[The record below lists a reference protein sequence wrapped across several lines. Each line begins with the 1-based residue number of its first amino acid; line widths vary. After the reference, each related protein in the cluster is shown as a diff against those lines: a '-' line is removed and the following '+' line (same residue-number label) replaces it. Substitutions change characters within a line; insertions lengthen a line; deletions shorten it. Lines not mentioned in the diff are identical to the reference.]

1 MLEVNETYLDRL
13 SEAVYSLL
21 NGRPAAPVE
30 LPPDHPQDELRQ
42 LAGYVNSLIAEYGT
56 LSAGISSVARGNL
69 DFTIGKG
76 KLEALQQLKT
86 LQGNLRHLTWKT
98 QRIAGGDFE
107 QKVDF
112 MGDFSSA
119 FNSMTRQLKEAFE
132 KIEKQNEEL
141 SEAYRAYGCRNTEMA
156 QKVDEICTKYG
167 LNKVGDGISPDTTE
181 EMFTALDVRSMV
193 RDSGN
198 EDVTTSNP
206 SYSADGNFEF
216 WGATTVSGV
225 DYPIEYRVY
234 RAMKQTLSTAYWEI
248 ENTSDYQWSNYVT
261 TAGTDVL
268 IAVGQN
274 NSLVLTDT
282 GDSVVVIV
290 VMNATTGD
298 TQTGKATLE
307 AFANTFDLSLAPRT
321 RNAPVETTAP
331 TESGTAIPEA
341 YQPVIAKYA
350 TALTEHWGGE
360 ACSNADISI
369 LVSYATSPSELG
381 YALLD
386 LDNDGTDELVIA
398 NDAERQVIY
407 DLYSLVDGKLV
418 HVFTGWDRNSY
429 ELREGYRILNIGS
442 NGAASADYVYCH
454 LSNGQLVT
462 DSLIRFDAATD
473 PDHPWFRGTGENDLA
488 PITDENWSE
497 DEIYSAAASLPIAI
511 TSFADDSAG
520 SYDPSLADYEGYLS
534 TIDTS
539 SIKYYALRDLDG
551 DGQDELLLYNSGET
565 LMKVAAIQ
573 NGTAQEILSGNVL
586 DLCEGNVLEA
596 WEGGSGAEQR
606 TYYRVENHTAVPF
619 ECIIYNID
627 ENQCYRDSS
636 YDFYEENLTPIT
648 EEEYNR
654 VVNTYPGMSF
664 WDCNP
669 KPLEKMNSADSSAG
683 DDAQLLANYGG
694 YLSSIDT
701 YWIKYYALRDLDGD
715 GQDELLL
722 FNRDKTLSNVAGVL
736 NGTAREILSGSSL
749 YLCAGNV
756 LEYWGEGSGG
766 SGCTYYQV
774 ENKTAVPIESITYRG
789 NNDQWY
795 RDRDFDFMKEDLT
808 PITNEEYQRIV
819 DSYPRMTM
827 SDCNARALPEI

>member
-1 MLEVNETYLDRL
+1 MKSQVICGALNTVNPTPAQRARMRAALEAQLPAEKPHRRGAHQQKASSQRWWTII
-13 SEAVYSLL
+13 
-21 NGRPAAPVE
+21 PAAAALFAVV
-30 LPPDHPQDELRQ
+30 LLGIFVLGRTDKTPPSMSNVPTAPLTLE
-42 LAGYVNSLIAEYGT
+42 SL
-56 LSAGISSVARGNL
+56 
-69 DFTIGKG
+69 
-76 KLEALQQLKT
+76 Q
-86 LQGNLRHLTWKT
+86 
-98 QRIAGGDFE
+98 
-107 QKVDF
+107 
-112 MGDFSSA
+112 SSA
-119 FNSMTRQLKEAFE
+119 NYKASMEIKDYVQSYNATGDVDET
-132 KIEKQNEEL
+132 L

-198 EDVTTSNP
+198 GDVTTSNP

-341 YQPVIAKYA
+341 YQPVIAKYI

-360 ACSNADISI
+360 ACSNADISL

-386 LDNDGTDELVIA
+386 LDNDGTDELIIA

-497 DEIYSAAASLPIAI
+497 DEIYSASASLPIAI

-520 SYDPSLADYEGYLS
+520 SYDPALADYEGYLS

-565 LMKVAAIQ
+565 LTKVAAIQ

-619 ECIIYNID
+619 ECIIYNVD
-627 ENQCYRDSS
+627 ENQCYRDNN
-636 YDFYEENLTPIT
+636 YDFYEEDLTPIT

-669 KPLEKMNSADSSAG
+669 KPLEKMNSADSSAAE
-683 DDAQLLANYGG
+683 DAQLLANYGG

-795 RDRDFDFMKEDLT
+795 RDRDYDFMKEDLT

-819 DSYPRMTM
+819 DTYPRMTM

>member
-1 MLEVNETYLDRL
+1 MKSQVICDALNTVNPTPAQRARMRAALEAQLPAEKPHRRGAHQQKASSQRWWTII
-13 SEAVYSLL
+13 
-21 NGRPAAPVE
+21 PAAAALFAVV
-30 LPPDHPQDELRQ
+30 LLGIFVLGRTDKTPPSMSNVPTAPLTLE
-42 LAGYVNSLIAEYGT
+42 SL
-56 LSAGISSVARGNL
+56 
-69 DFTIGKG
+69 
-76 KLEALQQLKT
+76 Q
-86 LQGNLRHLTWKT
+86 
-98 QRIAGGDFE
+98 
-107 QKVDF
+107 
-112 MGDFSSA
+112 SSA
-119 FNSMTRQLKEAFE
+119 NYKASMEIKDYVQSYNATGDVDET
-132 KIEKQNEEL
+132 L

-198 EDVTTSNP
+198 GDVTTSNP

-341 YQPVIAKYA
+341 YQPVIAKYV

-360 ACSNADISI
+360 ACSNADISL

-386 LDNDGTDELVIA
+386 LDNDGTDELIIA

-497 DEIYSAAASLPIAI
+497 DEIYSASASLPIAI
-511 TSFADDSAG
+511 TPFADDSAG
-520 SYDPSLADYEGYLS
+520 SYDPALADYEGYLS

-627 ENQCYRDSS
+627 ENQCYRDSN

-654 VVNTYPGMSF
+654 VVNAYPGMSF

-669 KPLEKMNSADSSAG
+669 KPLEKINSADSSAAE
-683 DDAQLLANYGG
+683 DAQLLANYGG

-819 DSYPRMTM
+819 DTYPRMTM

>member
-1 MLEVNETYLDRL
+1 MKSQVICDALNTVNPTPAQRARMRAALEAQLPAEKPHRRGAHQQKASSQRWWTII
-13 SEAVYSLL
+13 
-21 NGRPAAPVE
+21 PAAAALFAVV
-30 LPPDHPQDELRQ
+30 LLGIFVLGRTDKTPPSMSNVPTEPLT
-42 LAGYVNSLIAEYGT
+42 LESL
-56 LSAGISSVARGNL
+56 
-69 DFTIGKG
+69 
-76 KLEALQQLKT
+76 Q
-86 LQGNLRHLTWKT
+86 
-98 QRIAGGDFE
+98 
-107 QKVDF
+107 
-112 MGDFSSA
+112 SSA
-119 FNSMTRQLKEAFE
+119 NYKASMEIKDYVQSYNATGDVDET
-132 KIEKQNEEL
+132 L

-181 EMFTALDVRSMV
+181 EMFTALNVRSMV
-193 RDSGN
+193 KVSGN
-198 EDVTTSNP
+198 GDVTTSNP

-298 TQTGKATLE
+298 TQTGKAALE

-341 YQPVIAKYA
+341 YQPVIAKYV

-360 ACSNADISI
+360 ACSNADISL

-386 LDNDGTDELVIA
+386 LDNDGTDELIIA

-497 DEIYSAAASLPIAI
+497 DEIYSTAASLPIAI
-511 TSFADDSAG
+511 TSFADDSVG
-520 SYDPSLADYEGYLS
+520 SYDPALADYEGYLS

-586 DLCEGNVLEA
+586 DICEGNVLEA

-627 ENQCYRDSS
+627 ENQCYRDSN

-669 KPLEKMNSADSSAG
+669 KPLEKMNSADSSAAE
-683 DDAQLLANYGG
+683 DAQLLANYGG

-795 RDRDFDFMKEDLT
+795 RDGDFDFMKEDLT

-819 DSYPRMTM
+819 DTYPRMTM

>member
-1 MLEVNETYLDRL
+1 MKSQVICDALNTVNPTSSQIARMRAALEAQLPAEKPTRRGAHQQKASSQRWWTIIPAAAALF
-13 SEAVYSLL
+13 AVVLL
-21 NGRPAAPVE
+21 GIFVLGRTDKASPSMSNVPAAPLTLE
-30 LPPDHPQDELRQ
+30 
-42 LAGYVNSLIAEYGT
+42 SL
-56 LSAGISSVARGNL
+56 L
-69 DFTIGKG
+69 
-76 KLEALQQLKT
+76 
-86 LQGNLRHLTWKT
+86 
-98 QRIAGGDFE
+98 
-107 QKVDF
+107 
-112 MGDFSSA
+112 SSA
-119 FNSMTRQLKEAFE
+119 NYKASMEIKDYVQSCNATGDVDET
-132 KIEKQNEEL
+132 L

-198 EDVTTSNP
+198 GDVTTSNP
-206 SYSADGNFEF
+206 SYSADGSFEF

-268 IAVGQN
+268 IAVGQS

-298 TQTGKATLE
+298 TQTGKAALE

-321 RNAPVETTAP
+321 QNAPVETTAP

-341 YQPVIAKYA
+341 YQPVIAKYV

-360 ACSNADISI
+360 ACSNADISL
-369 LVSYATSPSELG
+369 LVSYVTSPSELG

-386 LDNDGTDELVIA
+386 LDNDGTDELIIA

-407 DLYSLVDGKLV
+407 DLYSLVDGNVV

-429 ELREGYRILNIGS
+429 ELREGCRILNVGS
-442 NGAASADYVYCH
+442 SGAALTDYVYCH
-454 LSNGQLVT
+454 LSKGQLVT
-462 DSLIRFDAATD
+462 DSLIRFDAATA

-511 TSFADDSAG
+511 TPFADNSAG
-520 SYDPSLADYEGYLS
+520 SYDPALADYEGYLS

-627 ENQCYRDSS
+627 ENQCYRDSN

-774 ENKTAVPIESITYRG
+774 ENKTAVPIESITYHG

-819 DSYPRMTM
+819 DTYPRMTM
-827 SDCNARALPEI
+827 SDCNTRALPEI

>member
-1 MLEVNETYLDRL
+1 MKSQVICDALNAVNPTPAQRARMRAALEAQLPAEKPHRRGAHQQKASSQRWWTII
-13 SEAVYSLL
+13 
-21 NGRPAAPVE
+21 PAAAALFAVV
-30 LPPDHPQDELRQ
+30 LLGIFVLGRTDKTPPSMSNVPTEPLT
-42 LAGYVNSLIAEYGT
+42 LESL
-56 LSAGISSVARGNL
+56 
-69 DFTIGKG
+69 
-76 KLEALQQLKT
+76 Q
-86 LQGNLRHLTWKT
+86 
-98 QRIAGGDFE
+98 
-107 QKVDF
+107 
-112 MGDFSSA
+112 SSA
-119 FNSMTRQLKEAFE
+119 NYKASMEIKDYVQSYNATGDVDET
-132 KIEKQNEEL
+132 L

-181 EMFTALDVRSMV
+181 EMFTALNVRSMV
-193 RDSGN
+193 KVSGN
-198 EDVTTSNP
+198 GDVTTSNP

-234 RAMKQTLSTAYWEI
+234 RAMKQSLSTAYWEI

-298 TQTGKATLE
+298 TQTGKAALE

-341 YQPVIAKYA
+341 YQPVIAKYV

-360 ACSNADISI
+360 ACSNADISL

-386 LDNDGTDELVIA
+386 LDNDGTDELIIA

-497 DEIYSAAASLPIAI
+497 DEIYSTAASLPIAI
-511 TSFADDSAG
+511 TSFADDSVG
-520 SYDPSLADYEGYLS
+520 SYDPALADYEGYLS

-586 DLCEGNVLEA
+586 DICEGNVLEA

-627 ENQCYRDSS
+627 ENQCYRDSN

-669 KPLEKMNSADSSAG
+669 KPLEKMNSADSSAAE
-683 DDAQLLANYGG
+683 DAQLLANYGG

-819 DSYPRMTM
+819 DTYPRMTM

>member
-1 MLEVNETYLDRL
+1 MKSQVICDALNTVNPTPAQRARMRAALEAQLPAEKPHRRGAHQQKASSQRWWTII
-13 SEAVYSLL
+13 
-21 NGRPAAPVE
+21 PAAAALFAVV
-30 LPPDHPQDELRQ
+30 LLGIFVLGRTDKTPPSMSNVPTAPLTLE
-42 LAGYVNSLIAEYGT
+42 SL
-56 LSAGISSVARGNL
+56 
-69 DFTIGKG
+69 
-76 KLEALQQLKT
+76 Q
-86 LQGNLRHLTWKT
+86 
-98 QRIAGGDFE
+98 
-107 QKVDF
+107 
-112 MGDFSSA
+112 SSA
-119 FNSMTRQLKEAFE
+119 NYKASMEIKDYVQSYNATGDVDET
-132 KIEKQNEEL
+132 L

-181 EMFTALDVRSMV
+181 EMFTALNVRSMV
-193 RDSGN
+193 KVSGN
-198 EDVTTSNP
+198 GDVTTSNP

-234 RAMKQTLSTAYWEI
+234 RAMKQSLSTAYWEI

-298 TQTGKATLE
+298 TQTGKAALE

-341 YQPVIAKYA
+341 YQPVIAKYV

-386 LDNDGTDELVIA
+386 LDNDGTDELIIA

-407 DLYSLVDGKLV
+407 DLYSLVNGKLV

-429 ELREGYRILNIGS
+429 ELREGFRILNIGS

-497 DEIYSAAASLPIAI
+497 DEVYNSAASLPIAI
-511 TSFADDSAG
+511 TPFADNSAG
-520 SYDPSLADYEGYLS
+520 SYDPALADYEGYLS

-539 SIKYYALRDLDG
+539 SIKYYALCDLDG

-565 LMKVAAIQ
+565 LTKVAAIQ

-627 ENQCYRDSS
+627 ENQCYRDSN

-669 KPLEKMNSADSSAG
+669 KPLEKMNSADSSAAE
-683 DDAQLLANYGG
+683 DAQLLANYGG

-795 RDRDFDFMKEDLT
+795 RDGDFDFMKEDLT

-819 DSYPRMTM
+819 DTYPRMTM

>member
-1 MLEVNETYLDRL
+1 MKSQVICDALNTVNPTPAQRARMRAALEAQLPAEKPHRRGAHQQKASSQRWWTII
-13 SEAVYSLL
+13 
-21 NGRPAAPVE
+21 PAAAALFAVV
-30 LPPDHPQDELRQ
+30 LLGIFVLGRTDKTPPSMSNVPTAPLTLE
-42 LAGYVNSLIAEYGT
+42 SL
-56 LSAGISSVARGNL
+56 
-69 DFTIGKG
+69 
-76 KLEALQQLKT
+76 Q
-86 LQGNLRHLTWKT
+86 
-98 QRIAGGDFE
+98 
-107 QKVDF
+107 
-112 MGDFSSA
+112 SSA
-119 FNSMTRQLKEAFE
+119 NYKASMEIKDYVQSYNATGDVDET
-132 KIEKQNEEL
+132 L

-198 EDVTTSNP
+198 GDVTTSNP

-321 RNAPVETTAP
+321 QNAPVETTAP
-331 TESGTAIPEA
+331 TENGTAIPEA
-341 YQPVIAKYA
+341 YQPVIAKYV

-386 LDNDGTDELVIA
+386 LDNDGTDELIIA

-497 DEIYSAAASLPIAI
+497 DEIYNSAASLPIAI
-511 TSFADDSAG
+511 TPFADNSAG
-520 SYDPSLADYEGYLS
+520 SYDPALADYEGYLS

-565 LMKVAAIQ
+565 LTKVAAIQ

-627 ENQCYRDSS
+627 ENQCYRDNN
-636 YDFYEENLTPIT
+636 YDFYEEDLTPIT

-819 DSYPRMTM
+819 DTYPRMTM

>member
-1 MLEVNETYLDRL
+1 MKSQVICDALNTVNPTPAQRARMRAALEAQLPAEKPHRRGAHQQKASSQRWWTII
-13 SEAVYSLL
+13 
-21 NGRPAAPVE
+21 PAAAALFAVV
-30 LPPDHPQDELRQ
+30 LLGIFVLGRTDKTPPSMSNVPTEPLT
-42 LAGYVNSLIAEYGT
+42 LESL
-56 LSAGISSVARGNL
+56 
-69 DFTIGKG
+69 
-76 KLEALQQLKT
+76 Q
-86 LQGNLRHLTWKT
+86 
-98 QRIAGGDFE
+98 
-107 QKVDF
+107 
-112 MGDFSSA
+112 SSA
-119 FNSMTRQLKEAFE
+119 NYKASMEIKDYVQSYNATGDVDET
-132 KIEKQNEEL
+132 L

-193 RDSGN
+193 KASGN
-198 EDVTTSNP
+198 GDVTTSNP

-216 WGATTVSGV
+216 WGAITVSGV

-298 TQTGKATLE
+298 TQTGKAALE
-307 AFANTFDLSLAPRT
+307 ALANTFDLSLAPRT

-331 TESGTAIPEA
+331 TERGTAIPEA
-341 YQPVIAKYA
+341 YQPVIAKYV

-360 ACSNADISI
+360 ACSNADISL

-429 ELREGYRILNIGS
+429 ELREDFRILNIGS

-473 PDHPWFRGTGENDLA
+473 PDHPWFRGTSENDLA

-497 DEIYSAAASLPIAI
+497 DEVYNSAASLPIAI
-511 TSFADDSAG
+511 TPFADNSAG
-520 SYDPSLADYEGYLS
+520 SYDPALADYEGYLS

-565 LMKVAAIQ
+565 LTKVAAIQ

-627 ENQCYRDSS
+627 ENQCYRDSN

-669 KPLEKMNSADSSAG
+669 KPLEKMNSADSSAAE
-683 DDAQLLANYGG
+683 DAQLLANYGG

-774 ENKTAVPIESITYRG
+774 ENKAAVPIESITYRG

-808 PITNEEYQRIV
+808 PITNEEHQRIV
-819 DSYPRMTM
+819 DTYPRMTM

>member
-1 MLEVNETYLDRL
+1 MKSQVICDALNTVNLTPAQRARMRAALEAQLPAEKSHRRGAHQQKASSQRWWTIIPAAAALF
-13 SEAVYSLL
+13 AVVLL
-21 NGRPAAPVE
+21 GIFVLGRPDKT
-30 LPPDHPQDELRQ
+30 PPSMSNVPTEPLT
-42 LAGYVNSLIAEYGT
+42 LESL
-56 LSAGISSVARGNL
+56 
-69 DFTIGKG
+69 
-76 KLEALQQLKT
+76 Q
-86 LQGNLRHLTWKT
+86 
-98 QRIAGGDFE
+98 
-107 QKVDF
+107 
-112 MGDFSSA
+112 SSA
-119 FNSMTRQLKEAFE
+119 NYKASMEIKDYVQSCNATGDLDET
-132 KIEKQNEEL
+132 L

-181 EMFTALDVRSMV
+181 EMFTALNVRSMV

-198 EDVTTSNP
+198 GDVTTSNP

-268 IAVGQN
+268 IAAGQS

-298 TQTGKATLE
+298 TQTGKAALE

-321 RNAPVETTAP
+321 RNDPVETTAP
-331 TESGTAIPEA
+331 TAPTENGTAIPEA
-341 YQPVIAKYA
+341 YQPVIAKYV

-386 LDNDGTDELVIA
+386 LDNDGTDELIIA

-407 DLYSLVDGKLV
+407 DLYSLVDGKLL

-429 ELREGYRILNIGS
+429 ELREGFRILNIGS

-497 DEIYSAAASLPIAI
+497 DEIYSASASLPIAI
-511 TSFADDSAG
+511 TSFADASAG
-520 SYDPSLADYEGYLS
+520 SYDPALADYEGYLS

-627 ENQCYRDSS
+627 ENQCYRDSN

-669 KPLEKMNSADSSAG
+669 KPLEKMNSADSSAAE
-683 DDAQLLANYGG
+683 DAQLLANYGG

-774 ENKTAVPIESITYRG
+774 ENKTAVPIESITYHG

-819 DSYPRMTM
+819 DTYPRMTM

>member
-1 MLEVNETYLDRL
+1 MKSQVICDALNTVNPTPAQRARMRAALEAQLPAEKPHRRGAHQQKASSQRWWTII
-13 SEAVYSLL
+13 
-21 NGRPAAPVE
+21 PAAAALFAVV
-30 LPPDHPQDELRQ
+30 LLGIFVLGRTDKTPPSMSNVPTAPLTLE
-42 LAGYVNSLIAEYGT
+42 SL
-56 LSAGISSVARGNL
+56 
-69 DFTIGKG
+69 
-76 KLEALQQLKT
+76 Q
-86 LQGNLRHLTWKT
+86 
-98 QRIAGGDFE
+98 
-107 QKVDF
+107 
-112 MGDFSSA
+112 SSA
-119 FNSMTRQLKEAFE
+119 NYKASMEIKDYVQSYNATGDVDET
-132 KIEKQNEEL
+132 L

-198 EDVTTSNP
+198 GDVTTSNP

-341 YQPVIAKYA
+341 YQPVIAKYV

-360 ACSNADISI
+360 ACSNADISL

-386 LDNDGTDELVIA
+386 LDNDGTDELIIA

-497 DEIYSAAASLPIAI
+497 DEIYSASASLPIAI
-511 TSFADDSAG
+511 TPFADDSAG
-520 SYDPSLADYEGYLS
+520 SYDPALADYEGYLS

-539 SIKYYALRDLDG
+539 TIKYYALRNLDG

-627 ENQCYRDSS
+627 ENQCYRDSN
-636 YDFYEENLTPIT
+636 YDFYEENLMPIT

-819 DSYPRMTM
+819 DTYPRMTM

>member
-1 MLEVNETYLDRL
+1 MKSQVICGALNTVNPTPAQRARMRAALEAQLPAEKPHRRGAHQQKASSQRWWTII
-13 SEAVYSLL
+13 
-21 NGRPAAPVE
+21 PAAAALFAVV
-30 LPPDHPQDELRQ
+30 LLGIFVLGRTDKTPPSMSNVPTAPLTLE
-42 LAGYVNSLIAEYGT
+42 SL
-56 LSAGISSVARGNL
+56 
-69 DFTIGKG
+69 
-76 KLEALQQLKT
+76 Q
-86 LQGNLRHLTWKT
+86 
-98 QRIAGGDFE
+98 
-107 QKVDF
+107 
-112 MGDFSSA
+112 SSA
-119 FNSMTRQLKEAFE
+119 NYKASMEIKDYVQSCNATGDVDET
-132 KIEKQNEEL
+132 L

-181 EMFTALDVRSMV
+181 EMFTALNVRSMV
-193 RDSGN
+193 KASGN
-198 EDVTTSNP
+198 GDVTTSNP

-225 DYPIEYRVY
+225 DYPIQYRAS

-268 IAVGQN
+268 IAAGQS

-298 TQTGKATLE
+298 TQTGKAALE

-321 RNAPVETTAP
+321 RNDPVETTAP
-331 TESGTAIPEA
+331 TAPTENGTAIPEA
-341 YQPVIAKYA
+341 YQPVIAKYV

-386 LDNDGTDELVIA
+386 LDNDGTDELIIA

-473 PDHPWFRGTGENDLA
+473 PDHPWFRGTGENDLV

-497 DEIYSAAASLPIAI
+497 DEIYSAAASLPITI
-511 TSFADDSAG
+511 TPFADNSAG
-520 SYDPSLADYEGYLS
+520 SYDPALADYEGYLS
-534 TIDTS
+534 IIDTS

-627 ENQCYRDSS
+627 ENQCYRDSN

-819 DSYPRMTM
+819 DTYPRMTM

>member
-1 MLEVNETYLDRL
+1 MKSQVICGALNTVNPTPAQRARMRAALEAQLPAEKPHRRGAHQQKASSQRWWTII
-13 SEAVYSLL
+13 
-21 NGRPAAPVE
+21 PAAAALVAVV
-30 LPPDHPQDELRQ
+30 LLGIFVLGRTDKTPPSMSNVPTEPLT
-42 LAGYVNSLIAEYGT
+42 LESL
-56 LSAGISSVARGNL
+56 
-69 DFTIGKG
+69 
-76 KLEALQQLKT
+76 Q
-86 LQGNLRHLTWKT
+86 
-98 QRIAGGDFE
+98 
-107 QKVDF
+107 
-112 MGDFSSA
+112 SSA
-119 FNSMTRQLKEAFE
+119 NYKASMEIKDYVQSYNATGDVDET
-132 KIEKQNEEL
+132 L

-167 LNKVGDGISPDTTE
+167 LNKVGNGISPDTTE
-181 EMFTALDVRSMV
+181 EMFTALNVRSMV

-198 EDVTTSNP
+198 GDVTTSNP

-216 WGATTVSGV
+216 CGATTVSGV
-225 DYPIEYRVY
+225 DYAIEYRAY

-298 TQTGKATLE
+298 TQTGKAALE

-341 YQPVIAKYA
+341 YQPVIAKYV

-360 ACSNADISI
+360 ACSNADISL

-386 LDNDGTDELVIA
+386 LDNDGTDELIIA

-429 ELREGYRILNIGS
+429 ELREGFRILNIGS

-488 PITDENWSE
+488 PIIDENWSE
-497 DEIYSAAASLPIAI
+497 DEIYSAAASLPITI
-511 TSFADDSAG
+511 TPFADASAG
-520 SYDPSLADYEGYLS
+520 SYDPALADYEGYLS

-565 LMKVAAIQ
+565 LMKVATIQ
-573 NGTAQEILSGNVL
+573 NGTAQETLSGNVL

-627 ENQCYRDSS
+627 ENQCYRDSN

-774 ENKTAVPIESITYRG
+774 ENKTAVPIESITYHG

-819 DSYPRMTM
+819 DTYPRMTM

>member
-1 MLEVNETYLDRL
+1 MKSQVICDALNTVNPTPAQRARMRAALEAQLPAEKPHRRGAHQQKASSQRWWTIIPAAAALF
-13 SEAVYSLL
+13 AVVLLGIFVLGRTDKTPPSMSNVPTAPLTLESLL
-21 NGRPAAPVE
+21 
-30 LPPDHPQDELRQ
+30 
-42 LAGYVNSLIAEYGT
+42 
-56 LSAGISSVARGNL
+56 
-69 DFTIGKG
+69 
-76 KLEALQQLKT
+76 
-86 LQGNLRHLTWKT
+86 
-98 QRIAGGDFE
+98 
-107 QKVDF
+107 
-112 MGDFSSA
+112 SSA
-119 FNSMTRQLKEAFE
+119 NYKASMEIKDYVQSYNATGDVDET
-132 KIEKQNEEL
+132 L

-181 EMFTALDVRSMV
+181 EMFTALNVRSMV
-193 RDSGN
+193 KASGN
-198 EDVTTSNP
+198 GDVTTSNP

-298 TQTGKATLE
+298 TQTGKAALE

-341 YQPVIAKYA
+341 YQPVIAKYV

-360 ACSNADISI
+360 ACSNADISL

-386 LDNDGTDELVIA
+386 LDNDGTDELIIA

-497 DEIYSAAASLPIAI
+497 DEIYNSAASLPIAI
-511 TSFADDSAG
+511 TPFADDSAG
-520 SYDPSLADYEGYLS
+520 SYDPALADYEGYLS

-627 ENQCYRDSS
+627 ENQCYRDSN
-636 YDFYEENLTPIT
+636 YDFYEENLMPIT

-819 DSYPRMTM
+819 DTYPRMTM

>member
-1 MLEVNETYLDRL
+1 MKSQVICDALNTVNPTPAQRARMRAALEAQLPAEKPHRRGAHQQKASSQRWWTII
-13 SEAVYSLL
+13 
-21 NGRPAAPVE
+21 PAAAALFAVV
-30 LPPDHPQDELRQ
+30 LLGIFVLGRTDKTPPSMSNVPTAPLTLE
-42 LAGYVNSLIAEYGT
+42 SL
-56 LSAGISSVARGNL
+56 
-69 DFTIGKG
+69 
-76 KLEALQQLKT
+76 Q
-86 LQGNLRHLTWKT
+86 
-98 QRIAGGDFE
+98 
-107 QKVDF
+107 
-112 MGDFSSA
+112 SSA
-119 FNSMTRQLKEAFE
+119 NYKASMEIKDYVQSYNATGDVDET
-132 KIEKQNEEL
+132 L

-181 EMFTALDVRSMV
+181 EMFTALNVRSMV
-193 RDSGN
+193 KDSGN
-198 EDVTTSNP
+198 GDVTTSNP

-341 YQPVIAKYA
+341 YQPVIAKYV

-386 LDNDGTDELVIA
+386 LDNDGTDELIIA

-407 DLYSLVDGKLV
+407 DLYSLVNGKLV

-429 ELREGYRILNIGS
+429 ELREGFRILNIGS

-497 DEIYSAAASLPIAI
+497 DEVYNSAASLPIAI
-511 TSFADDSAG
+511 TPFADNSAG
-520 SYDPSLADYEGYLS
+520 SYDPALADYEGYLS

-539 SIKYYALRDLDG
+539 SIKYYALCDLDG

-565 LMKVAAIQ
+565 LTKVAAIQ
-573 NGTAQEILSGNVL
+573 NGIAQEILSGNVL
-586 DLCEGNVLEA
+586 ALCEGNVLEE
-596 WEGGSGAEQR
+596 WDGGSGAERR

-627 ENQCYRDSS
+627 ENQCYRDSN

-669 KPLEKMNSADSSAG
+669 KPLEKMNSADSSAAE
-683 DDAQLLANYGG
+683 DAQLLANYGG

-819 DSYPRMTM
+819 DTYPRMTM

>member
-1 MLEVNETYLDRL
+1 MKSQVICGALNTVNPTPAQRARMRAALEAQLPAEKPPRRGAHQQKASSQRWWTII
-13 SEAVYSLL
+13 
-21 NGRPAAPVE
+21 PAAAALFAVV
-30 LPPDHPQDELRQ
+30 LLGIFVLGRTDKTPPSMSNVPTAPLTLE
-42 LAGYVNSLIAEYGT
+42 SL
-56 LSAGISSVARGNL
+56 
-69 DFTIGKG
+69 
-76 KLEALQQLKT
+76 Q
-86 LQGNLRHLTWKT
+86 
-98 QRIAGGDFE
+98 
-107 QKVDF
+107 
-112 MGDFSSA
+112 SSA
-119 FNSMTRQLKEAFE
+119 NYKASMEIKDYVQSYNATGDVDET
-132 KIEKQNEEL
+132 L

-167 LNKVGDGISPDTTE
+167 LNKVGNGISPDTTE
-181 EMFTALDVRSMV
+181 EMFTALNVRSMV

-198 EDVTTSNP
+198 GDVTTSNP

-321 RNAPVETTAP
+321 QNAPVETTAP

-341 YQPVIAKYA
+341 YQPVIAKYV

-360 ACSNADISI
+360 ACSNADISL

-386 LDNDGTDELVIA
+386 LDNDGTDELIIA

-429 ELREGYRILNIGS
+429 ELREGFRILNIGS

-497 DEIYSAAASLPIAI
+497 DEIYSTAASLPIAI
-511 TSFADDSAG
+511 TPFADASAG
-520 SYDPSLADYEGYLS
+520 SYDPALADYEGYLS

-586 DLCEGNVLEA
+586 DLCEGNVLEE
-596 WEGGSGAEQR
+596 WDGGSGAEQR

-627 ENQCYRDSS
+627 ENQCYRDSN

-669 KPLEKMNSADSSAG
+669 KPLEKMNSADSSAAE
-683 DDAQLLANYGG
+683 DAQLLANYGG

-774 ENKTAVPIESITYRG
+774 ENKTAVPIESITYHG

-819 DSYPRMTM
+819 DTYPRMTM

>member
-1 MLEVNETYLDRL
+1 MKSQVICGALNTVNPTPAQRARMRAALEAQLPAEKPPRRGAHQQKASSQRWWTIIPAAAALF
-13 SEAVYSLL
+13 AVVLLGIFVLGRTDKTPPSMSNVPTEPLTLESLL
-21 NGRPAAPVE
+21 
-30 LPPDHPQDELRQ
+30 
-42 LAGYVNSLIAEYGT
+42 
-56 LSAGISSVARGNL
+56 
-69 DFTIGKG
+69 
-76 KLEALQQLKT
+76 
-86 LQGNLRHLTWKT
+86 
-98 QRIAGGDFE
+98 
-107 QKVDF
+107 
-112 MGDFSSA
+112 SSA
-119 FNSMTRQLKEAFE
+119 NYKASMEIKDYVQSYNATGDVDET
-132 KIEKQNEEL
+132 L

-181 EMFTALDVRSMV
+181 EMFTALNVRSMV
-193 RDSGN
+193 KDSGN
-198 EDVTTSNP
+198 GDVTTSNP

-216 WGATTVSGV
+216 WGATAVSGV

-341 YQPVIAKYA
+341 YQPVIAKYV

-386 LDNDGTDELVIA
+386 LDNDGTDELIIA

-429 ELREGYRILNIGS
+429 ELREGFRILNIGS

-497 DEIYSAAASLPIAI
+497 DEIYSASASLPIAI

-520 SYDPSLADYEGYLS
+520 SYDPALADYEGYLS

-627 ENQCYRDSS
+627 ENQCYRDSN

-819 DSYPRMTM
+819 DTYPRMTM

>member
-1 MLEVNETYLDRL
+1 MKSQVICDALNTVNPTPAQRARMRAALEAQLPAEKPHRRGAHQQKASSQRWWTIIPAAAALF
-13 SEAVYSLL
+13 AVVLL
-21 NGRPAAPVE
+21 GIFVLGRTDKTPPSMSNVPAAPLTLE
-30 LPPDHPQDELRQ
+30 SLLSSANYKASMEIKD
-42 LAGYVNSLIAEYGT
+42 YVQSYNATGDVDQT
-56 LSAGISSVARGNL
+56 LSES
-69 DFTIGKG
+69 
-76 KLEALQQLKT
+76 
-86 LQGNLRHLTWKT
+86 
-98 QRIAGGDFE
+98 
-107 QKVDF
+107 
-112 MGDFSSA
+112 
-119 FNSMTRQLKEAFE
+119 
-132 KIEKQNEEL
+132 
-141 SEAYRAYGCRNTEMA
+141 YRAYGCRNTEMA

-181 EMFTALDVRSMV
+181 EMFTALNVRSMV
-193 RDSGN
+193 KDSGN
-198 EDVTTSNP
+198 GDVTTSNP

-268 IAVGQN
+268 IAVGRS

-298 TQTGKATLE
+298 TQTGKAALE

-341 YQPVIAKYA
+341 YQPVIAKYV

-386 LDNDGTDELVIA
+386 LDNDGTDELIIA

-488 PITDENWSE
+488 PIADENWSE
-497 DEIYSAAASLPIAI
+497 DEIYSTAASLPIAI
-511 TSFADDSAG
+511 TPFADDSAG
-520 SYDPSLADYEGYLS
+520 SYDPALADYEGYLS

-539 SIKYYALRDLDG
+539 SIKYYALCDLDG

-565 LMKVAAIQ
+565 LTKVASIQ
-573 NGTAQEILSGNVL
+573 NGTAQEILNGNIL
-586 DLCEGNVLEA
+586 WLCEGNVLEE
-596 WEGGSGAEQR
+596 WEGFSGGGER
-606 TYYRVENHTAVPF
+606 MTYYRVENHAAVPF
-619 ECIIYNID
+619 DCITYNGN
-627 ENQCYRDSS
+627 ESRWYRDNN
-636 YDFYEENLTPIT
+636 YDPLEEDLTPIT
-648 EEEYNR
+648 EDEAYR
-654 VVNTYPGMSF
+654 VTNAYFRMLM
-664 WDCNP
+664 WAANP
-669 KPLEKMNSADSSAG
+669 KPLEKTSSMDAREEADAAS
-683 DDAQLLANYGG
+683 LANYKG
-694 YLSSIDT
+694 YLSTVDT
-701 YWIKYYALRDLDGD
+701 DVVKYCAVRDLDGD

-722 FNRDKTLSNVAGVL
+722 FSMDGVLCKVAGIQ
-736 NGTAREILSGSSL
+736 NGTVHEILTGDMMF
-749 YLCAGNV
+749 LCEGNV
-756 LEYWGEGSGG
+756 LENSDDSGA
-766 SGCTYYQV
+766 TVYYQV
-774 ENKTAVPIESITYRG
+774 ENNTAVPIERIVYSISTF
-789 NNDQWY
+789 QSY
-795 RDRDFDFMKEDLT
+795 RDRSLGLGEEVLT
-808 PITNEEYQRIV
+808 PITEEERLQMK
-819 DSYPRMTM
+819 DTYPRMTM
-827 SDCNARALPEI
+827 GMCNPKFLETISL

>member
-1 MLEVNETYLDRL
+1 MKSQVICDALNTVNPTPAQRARMRAALEAQLPAEKPHRRGAHQQKASSQRWWTII
-13 SEAVYSLL
+13 
-21 NGRPAAPVE
+21 PAAAALFAVV
-30 LPPDHPQDELRQ
+30 LLGIFVLGRTDKTPPSMSNVPTEPLT
-42 LAGYVNSLIAEYGT
+42 LESL
-56 LSAGISSVARGNL
+56 
-69 DFTIGKG
+69 
-76 KLEALQQLKT
+76 Q
-86 LQGNLRHLTWKT
+86 
-98 QRIAGGDFE
+98 
-107 QKVDF
+107 
-112 MGDFSSA
+112 SSA
-119 FNSMTRQLKEAFE
+119 NYKASMEIKDYVQSYNATGDVDET
-132 KIEKQNEEL
+132 L

-198 EDVTTSNP
+198 GDVTTSNP

-225 DYPIEYRVY
+225 DYPIEYRAY

-268 IAVGQN
+268 IAAGQS

-341 YQPVIAKYA
+341 YQPVIAKYV

-429 ELREGYRILNIGS
+429 ELREGFRILNIGS

-473 PDHPWFRGTGENDLA
+473 PDHPWFRGTSENDLA

-497 DEIYSAAASLPIAI
+497 DEIYSAAASLPITI
-511 TSFADDSAG
+511 TPFADASAG
-520 SYDPSLADYEGYLS
+520 SYDPALADYEGYLS

-627 ENQCYRDSS
+627 ENQCYRDSN

-669 KPLEKMNSADSSAG
+669 KPLEKMNSADSSAAE
-683 DDAQLLANYGG
+683 DAQLLANYGG

-819 DSYPRMTM
+819 DTYPRMTM

>member
-1 MLEVNETYLDRL
+1 MKSQVICDALNAVNPTPAQRARMRAALEAQLPAEKPHRRGAHQQKASSQRWWTII
-13 SEAVYSLL
+13 
-21 NGRPAAPVE
+21 PAAAALFAVV
-30 LPPDHPQDELRQ
+30 LLGIFVLGRTDKTPPSMSNVPTEPLT
-42 LAGYVNSLIAEYGT
+42 LESL
-56 LSAGISSVARGNL
+56 
-69 DFTIGKG
+69 
-76 KLEALQQLKT
+76 Q
-86 LQGNLRHLTWKT
+86 
-98 QRIAGGDFE
+98 
-107 QKVDF
+107 
-112 MGDFSSA
+112 SSA
-119 FNSMTRQLKEAFE
+119 NYKASMEIKDYVQSYNATGDVDET
-132 KIEKQNEEL
+132 L

-181 EMFTALDVRSMV
+181 EMFTALNVRSMV
-193 RDSGN
+193 KVSGN
-198 EDVTTSNP
+198 GDVTTSNP

-248 ENTSDYQWSNYVT
+248 ENTSDYQWSNSVT

-298 TQTGKATLE
+298 TQTGKAALE

-341 YQPVIAKYA
+341 YQPVIAKYV

-369 LVSYATSPSELG
+369 LVSYVTSPSELG

-386 LDNDGTDELVIA
+386 LDNDGTDELIIA

-497 DEIYSAAASLPIAI
+497 DEIYSASASLPIAI
-511 TSFADDSAG
+511 TSFADASAG
-520 SYDPSLADYEGYLS
+520 SYDPALADYEGYLS

-586 DLCEGNVLEA
+586 DICEGNVLEA

-627 ENQCYRDSS
+627 ENQCYRDSN

-669 KPLEKMNSADSSAG
+669 KPLEKMNSADSSAAE
-683 DDAQLLANYGG
+683 DAQLLANYGG

-795 RDRDFDFMKEDLT
+795 RDRNFDFMKEDLT

-819 DSYPRMTM
+819 DTYPRMTM

>member
-1 MLEVNETYLDRL
+1 MKSQVICGALNTVNPTPAQRARMRAALEAQLPAEKPHRRGAHQQKASSQRWWTIIPAAAALF
-13 SEAVYSLL
+13 AVVLLGIFVLGRTDKTPPSMSNVPTAPLTLESLL
-21 NGRPAAPVE
+21 
-30 LPPDHPQDELRQ
+30 
-42 LAGYVNSLIAEYGT
+42 
-56 LSAGISSVARGNL
+56 
-69 DFTIGKG
+69 
-76 KLEALQQLKT
+76 
-86 LQGNLRHLTWKT
+86 
-98 QRIAGGDFE
+98 
-107 QKVDF
+107 
-112 MGDFSSA
+112 SSA
-119 FNSMTRQLKEAFE
+119 NYKASMEIKDYVQSYNATGDVDET
-132 KIEKQNEEL
+132 L

-198 EDVTTSNP
+198 GDVTTSNP

-268 IAVGQN
+268 IAAGQN

-298 TQTGKATLE
+298 TQTGKAALE

-341 YQPVIAKYA
+341 YQPVIAKYV

-360 ACSNADISI
+360 ACSNADISL

-386 LDNDGTDELVIA
+386 LDNDGTDELIIA

-497 DEIYSAAASLPIAI
+497 DEIYSTAASLPIAI
-511 TSFADDSAG
+511 TSFADDSVG
-520 SYDPSLADYEGYLS
+520 SYDPALADYEGYLS

-627 ENQCYRDSS
+627 ENQCYRDSN

-669 KPLEKMNSADSSAG
+669 KPLEKMNSADSSAAE
-683 DDAQLLANYGG
+683 DAQLLANYGG

-749 YLCAGNV
+749 YLCAENV

-766 SGCTYYQV
+766 SGCTYYQL

-819 DSYPRMTM
+819 DTYPRMTM

>member
-1 MLEVNETYLDRL
+1 MKSQVICDALNAVNPTPAQRARMRAALEAQLPAEKPHRRGAHQQKASSQRWWTII
-13 SEAVYSLL
+13 
-21 NGRPAAPVE
+21 PAAAALFAVV
-30 LPPDHPQDELRQ
+30 LLGIFVLGRTDKTPPSMSNVPTEPLT
-42 LAGYVNSLIAEYGT
+42 LESL
-56 LSAGISSVARGNL
+56 
-69 DFTIGKG
+69 
-76 KLEALQQLKT
+76 Q
-86 LQGNLRHLTWKT
+86 
-98 QRIAGGDFE
+98 
-107 QKVDF
+107 
-112 MGDFSSA
+112 SSA
-119 FNSMTRQLKEAFE
+119 NYKASMEIKDYVQSYNATGDVDET
-132 KIEKQNEEL
+132 L

-181 EMFTALDVRSMV
+181 EMFTALNVRSMV
-193 RDSGN
+193 KVSGN
-198 EDVTTSNP
+198 GDVTTSNP

-234 RAMKQTLSTAYWEI
+234 RAMKQSLSTAYWEI

-298 TQTGKATLE
+298 TQTGKAALE

-341 YQPVIAKYA
+341 YQPVIAKYV

-360 ACSNADISI
+360 ACSNADISL

-386 LDNDGTDELVIA
+386 LDNDGTDELIIA

-429 ELREGYRILNIGS
+429 ELREGFRILNIGS

-497 DEIYSAAASLPIAI
+497 DEIYSTAASLPIAI
-511 TSFADDSAG
+511 TSFADDSVG
-520 SYDPSLADYEGYLS
+520 SYDPALADYEGYLS

-586 DLCEGNVLEA
+586 DICEGNVLEA

-627 ENQCYRDSS
+627 ENQCYRDSN

-669 KPLEKMNSADSSAG
+669 KPLEKMNSADSSAAE
-683 DDAQLLANYGG
+683 DAQLLANYGG

-795 RDRDFDFMKEDLT
+795 RDGDFDFMKEDLT

-819 DSYPRMTM
+819 DTYPRMTM

>member
-1 MLEVNETYLDRL
+1 MKSQVICDALNTVNPTPAQRARMRAALEAQLPAEKPHRRGAHQQKASSQRWWTII
-13 SEAVYSLL
+13 
-21 NGRPAAPVE
+21 PAAAALFAVV
-30 LPPDHPQDELRQ
+30 LLGIFVLGRTDKTPPSMSNVPTAPLTLE
-42 LAGYVNSLIAEYGT
+42 SL
-56 LSAGISSVARGNL
+56 
-69 DFTIGKG
+69 
-76 KLEALQQLKT
+76 Q
-86 LQGNLRHLTWKT
+86 
-98 QRIAGGDFE
+98 
-107 QKVDF
+107 
-112 MGDFSSA
+112 SSA
-119 FNSMTRQLKEAFE
+119 NYKASMEIKDYVQSYNATGDVDET
-132 KIEKQNEEL
+132 L

-198 EDVTTSNP
+198 GDVTTSNP

-307 AFANTFDLSLAPRT
+307 AFANNFDLSLAPRT

-341 YQPVIAKYA
+341 YQPVIAKYV

-360 ACSNADISI
+360 ACSNADISL

-386 LDNDGTDELVIA
+386 LDNDGTDELIIA

-497 DEIYSAAASLPIAI
+497 DEIYSAAASLPIVI
-511 TSFADDSAG
+511 TPFADASAG
-520 SYDPSLADYEGYLS
+520 SYDPALADYEGYLS

-565 LMKVAAIQ
+565 LTKVAAIQ

-627 ENQCYRDSS
+627 ENQCYRDNN
-636 YDFYEENLTPIT
+636 YDFYEEDLTPIT

-669 KPLEKMNSADSSAG
+669 KPLEKMNSADSSAAE
-683 DDAQLLANYGG
+683 DAQLLANYGG

-774 ENKTAVPIESITYRG
+774 ENKTAVPIESITYHG

>member
-1 MLEVNETYLDRL
+1 MKSQVICGALNTVNPTPAQRARMRAALEAQLPAEKPHRRGAHQQKASSQRWWTII
-13 SEAVYSLL
+13 
-21 NGRPAAPVE
+21 PAAAALFAVV
-30 LPPDHPQDELRQ
+30 LLGIFVLGRTDKTPPSMSNVPTAPLTLE
-42 LAGYVNSLIAEYGT
+42 SL
-56 LSAGISSVARGNL
+56 
-69 DFTIGKG
+69 
-76 KLEALQQLKT
+76 Q
-86 LQGNLRHLTWKT
+86 
-98 QRIAGGDFE
+98 
-107 QKVDF
+107 
-112 MGDFSSA
+112 SSA
-119 FNSMTRQLKEAFE
+119 NYKASMEIKDYVQSYNATGDVDET
-132 KIEKQNEEL
+132 L

-167 LNKVGDGISPDTTE
+167 LNKVGNGISPDTTE
-181 EMFTALDVRSMV
+181 EMFTALNVRSMV

-198 EDVTTSNP
+198 GDVTTSNP

-298 TQTGKATLE
+298 TQTGKAALE
-307 AFANTFDLSLAPRT
+307 ALANTFDLSLAPRT

-331 TESGTAIPEA
+331 TENGTAIPEA
-341 YQPVIAKYA
+341 YQPVIAKYV

-360 ACSNADISI
+360 ACSNADISL
-369 LVSYATSPSELG
+369 LVSYVTSPSELG

-398 NDAERQVIY
+398 NDTERQVIY

-429 ELREGYRILNIGS
+429 ELREGFRILNIGS

-473 PDHPWFRGTGENDLA
+473 PDHPWFRGTSENDLA

-497 DEIYSAAASLPIAI
+497 DEIYSAAASLPITI
-511 TSFADDSAG
+511 TPFADASAG
-520 SYDPSLADYEGYLS
+520 SYDPALADYEGYLS
-534 TIDTS
+534 PIDTS

-627 ENQCYRDSS
+627 ENQCYRDNN
-636 YDFYEENLTPIT
+636 YDFYEEDLTPIT

-774 ENKTAVPIESITYRG
+774 ENKAAVPIESITYHG

-808 PITNEEYQRIV
+808 PITNEEHQRIV
-819 DSYPRMTM
+819 DTYPRMTM

>member
-1 MLEVNETYLDRL
+1 MKSQVICDALNTVNPTPAQRARMRAALEAQLPAEKPHRRGAHQQKASSQRWWTIIPAAASLF
-13 SEAVYSLL
+13 AVVLLGIFVLGRTDKTPPSMSNVPTGPLTLESLL
-21 NGRPAAPVE
+21 
-30 LPPDHPQDELRQ
+30 
-42 LAGYVNSLIAEYGT
+42 
-56 LSAGISSVARGNL
+56 
-69 DFTIGKG
+69 
-76 KLEALQQLKT
+76 
-86 LQGNLRHLTWKT
+86 
-98 QRIAGGDFE
+98 
-107 QKVDF
+107 
-112 MGDFSSA
+112 SSA
-119 FNSMTRQLKEAFE
+119 NYKASMEIKDYVQSCNATGDVDQT
-132 KIEKQNEEL
+132 L

-181 EMFTALDVRSMV
+181 EMFTALNVRSMV
-193 RDSGN
+193 KASGN
-198 EDVTTSNP
+198 GDVTTSNP

-216 WGATTVSGV
+216 WGTTTVSGV
-225 DYPIEYRVY
+225 DYPIEYRAY

-274 NSLVLTDT
+274 KSLVLTDT

-298 TQTGKATLE
+298 TQTGKAALE

-321 RNAPVETTAP
+321 QKAPVETTAP

-341 YQPVIAKYA
+341 YQPVVAKYV

-360 ACSNADISI
+360 ACSNGDISI

-386 LDNDGTDELVIA
+386 LDNDGTDELIIA

-429 ELREGYRILNIGS
+429 ELREGFRILNIGS

-473 PDHPWFRGTGENDLA
+473 PDHPWFRGTSENDLA

-520 SYDPSLADYEGYLS
+520 SYDPALADYEGYLS

-565 LMKVAAIQ
+565 LTKVASIQ
-573 NGTAQEILSGNVL
+573 NGTAQEILNGNIL
-586 DLCEGNVLEA
+586 WLCEGNVLEE
-596 WEGGSGAEQR
+596 WEGFSGGGER
-606 TYYRVENHTAVPF
+606 MTYYRVENHAAVLF
-619 ECIIYNID
+619 DCITYNGN
-627 ENQCYRDSS
+627 ESRWYRGNN
-636 YDFYEENLTPIT
+636 YDPLEEDLTPIT
-648 EEEYNR
+648 EDEAYR
-654 VVNTYPGMSF
+654 VTNAYFRMLM
-664 WDCNP
+664 WAANP
-669 KPLEKMNSADSSAG
+669 KPLEKTSSTDAREEADAAS
-683 DDAQLLANYGG
+683 LANYKG
-694 YLSSIDT
+694 YLSTVDT
-701 YWIKYYALRDLDGD
+701 DVVKYCAVRDLDGD

-722 FNRDKTLSNVAGVL
+722 FSMDGVL
-736 NGTAREILSGSSL
+736 CKAAGIQNGTVHEILTGDMMF
-749 YLCAGNV
+749 LCEGNV
-756 LEYWGEGSGG
+756 LENSDDSGA
-766 SGCTYYQV
+766 TVYYQV
-774 ENKTAVPIESITYRG
+774 ENNTAVPIERIVYSISTF
-789 NNDQWY
+789 QSY
-795 RDRDFDFMKEDLT
+795 RDRSLGLGEEVLT
-808 PITNEEYQRIV
+808 PITEEERLQMK
-819 DSYPRMTM
+819 DTYPRMTM
-827 SDCNARALPEI
+827 GMCNPKFLETISL

>member
-1 MLEVNETYLDRL
+1 MKSQVICGALNTVNPTPAQRARMRAALEAQLPAEKPHRRGAHQQKASSQRWWTII
-13 SEAVYSLL
+13 
-21 NGRPAAPVE
+21 PAAAALFAVV
-30 LPPDHPQDELRQ
+30 LLGIFVLGRTDKTPPSMSNVPTAPLTLE
-42 LAGYVNSLIAEYGT
+42 SL
-56 LSAGISSVARGNL
+56 
-69 DFTIGKG
+69 
-76 KLEALQQLKT
+76 Q
-86 LQGNLRHLTWKT
+86 
-98 QRIAGGDFE
+98 
-107 QKVDF
+107 
-112 MGDFSSA
+112 SSA
-119 FNSMTRQLKEAFE
+119 NYKASMEIKDYVQSYNATGDVDET
-132 KIEKQNEEL
+132 L

-198 EDVTTSNP
+198 GDVTTSNP

-225 DYPIEYRVY
+225 DYPIEYRAY

-268 IAVGQN
+268 IAAGQS

-341 YQPVIAKYA
+341 YQPVIAKYV

-386 LDNDGTDELVIA
+386 LDNDGTDELIIA

-497 DEIYSAAASLPIAI
+497 DEIYSASASLPITI
-511 TSFADDSAG
+511 TPFADASAG
-520 SYDPSLADYEGYLS
+520 SYDPALADYEGYLS

-627 ENQCYRDSS
+627 ENQCYRDSN
-636 YDFYEENLTPIT
+636 YDFYEENLMPIT

-819 DSYPRMTM
+819 DTYPRMTM

>member
-1 MLEVNETYLDRL
+1 MKSQVICDALNTVNPTPAQRARMRAALEAQLPAEKPPRRGAHQQKASTPRWWTII
-13 SEAVYSLL
+13 
-21 NGRPAAPVE
+21 PAAAALFAVV
-30 LPPDHPQDELRQ
+30 LLGIFVLGRTDKTPPSMSNVPTAPLTLE
-42 LAGYVNSLIAEYGT
+42 SL
-56 LSAGISSVARGNL
+56 
-69 DFTIGKG
+69 
-76 KLEALQQLKT
+76 Q
-86 LQGNLRHLTWKT
+86 
-98 QRIAGGDFE
+98 
-107 QKVDF
+107 
-112 MGDFSSA
+112 SSA
-119 FNSMTRQLKEAFE
+119 NYKASMEIKDYVQSYNATGDVDET
-132 KIEKQNEEL
+132 L

-167 LNKVGDGISPDTTE
+167 LNKVGDGISPGTTE

-198 EDVTTSNP
+198 GDVTTSNP

-341 YQPVIAKYA
+341 YQPVIAKYV

-360 ACSNADISI
+360 ACSNADISL

-386 LDNDGTDELVIA
+386 LDNDGTDELIIA

-497 DEIYSAAASLPIAI
+497 DEIYSAAASLPIVI
-511 TSFADDSAG
+511 TPFADASAG
-520 SYDPSLADYEGYLS
+520 SYDPALADYEGYLS

-565 LMKVAAIQ
+565 LTKVAAIQ

-627 ENQCYRDSS
+627 ENQCYRDNN
-636 YDFYEENLTPIT
+636 YDFYEEDLTPIT

-669 KPLEKMNSADSSAG
+669 KPLEKMNSADSSAAE
-683 DDAQLLANYGG
+683 DAQLLANYGG

-722 FNRDKTLSNVAGVL
+722 FNRDKTLSNVAGVQ

-819 DSYPRMTM
+819 DTYPRMTM

>member
-1 MLEVNETYLDRL
+1 MKSQVICDALNTVNPTPAQRARMRAALEAQLPAEKPPRRGAHQQKASSQRWWTIIPAAAALF
-13 SEAVYSLL
+13 AVVLLGIFVLGRTDKTSPSMSNVPTEPLALESLL
-21 NGRPAAPVE
+21 
-30 LPPDHPQDELRQ
+30 
-42 LAGYVNSLIAEYGT
+42 
-56 LSAGISSVARGNL
+56 
-69 DFTIGKG
+69 
-76 KLEALQQLKT
+76 
-86 LQGNLRHLTWKT
+86 
-98 QRIAGGDFE
+98 
-107 QKVDF
+107 
-112 MGDFSSA
+112 SSA
-119 FNSMTRQLKEAFE
+119 NYKASMEIKDYVQSYNATGDVDET
-132 KIEKQNEEL
+132 L

-167 LNKVGDGISPDTTE
+167 LNKVGNGISPDTTE
-181 EMFTALDVRSMV
+181 EMFTALNVRSMV
-193 RDSGN
+193 KASGN
-198 EDVTTSNP
+198 GDVTTSNP

-248 ENTSDYQWSNYVT
+248 ENTSNYQWSNYVT

-298 TQTGKATLE
+298 TQTGKAALE

-321 RNAPVETTAP
+321 QNAPVETTAP

-341 YQPVIAKYA
+341 YQPVIAKYV

-360 ACSNADISI
+360 ACSNGDISI

-386 LDNDGTDELVIA
+386 LDNDGTDELVIT

-454 LSNGQLVT
+454 LSRGQLVT

-473 PDHPWFRGTGENDLA
+473 PDHPWFRGTDENDLA

-497 DEIYSAAASLPIAI
+497 DEIYSASASLPIAI
-511 TSFADDSAG
+511 TPFADDSAG
-520 SYDPSLADYEGYLS
+520 SYAPALADYEGYLS

-539 SIKYYALRDLDG
+539 S
-551 DGQDELLLYNSGET
+551 
-565 LMKVAAIQ
+565 
-573 NGTAQEILSGNVL
+573 
-586 DLCEGNVLEA
+586 
-596 WEGGSGAEQR
+596 
-606 TYYRVENHTAVPF
+606 
-619 ECIIYNID
+619 
-627 ENQCYRDSS
+627 
-636 YDFYEENLTPIT
+636 
-648 EEEYNR
+648 
-654 VVNTYPGMSF
+654 
-664 WDCNP
+664 
-669 KPLEKMNSADSSAG
+669 
-683 DDAQLLANYGG
+683 
-694 YLSSIDT
+694 
-701 YWIKYYALRDLDGD
+701 IKYYALRDLDGD

-819 DSYPRMTM
+819 DTYPRMTM

>member
-1 MLEVNETYLDRL
+1 MKSQVICGALNTVNPTPAQRARMRAALEAQLPAEKPHRRGAHQQKASSQRWWTII
-13 SEAVYSLL
+13 
-21 NGRPAAPVE
+21 PAAAALFAVV
-30 LPPDHPQDELRQ
+30 LLGIFVLGRTDKTPPSMSNVPTAPLTLE
-42 LAGYVNSLIAEYGT
+42 SL
-56 LSAGISSVARGNL
+56 
-69 DFTIGKG
+69 
-76 KLEALQQLKT
+76 Q
-86 LQGNLRHLTWKT
+86 
-98 QRIAGGDFE
+98 
-107 QKVDF
+107 
-112 MGDFSSA
+112 SSA
-119 FNSMTRQLKEAFE
+119 NYKASMEIKDYVQSYNATGDVDET
-132 KIEKQNEEL
+132 L

-198 EDVTTSNP
+198 GDVTTSNP

-341 YQPVIAKYA
+341 YQPVIAKYV

-360 ACSNADISI
+360 ACSNADISL

-386 LDNDGTDELVIA
+386 LDNDGTDELIIA

-497 DEIYSAAASLPIAI
+497 DEIYSASASLPIAI

-520 SYDPSLADYEGYLS
+520 SYDPALADYEGYLS

-539 SIKYYALRDLDG
+539 SIDYYALRDLDG

-627 ENQCYRDSS
+627 ENQCYRDSN

-819 DSYPRMTM
+819 DTYPRMTM

>member
-1 MLEVNETYLDRL
+1 MKSQVICNALNTVNPTSSQIARMRAALEAQLPAEKPHRRGAHQQKASSQRWWTII
-13 SEAVYSLL
+13 
-21 NGRPAAPVE
+21 PAAAALFAVV
-30 LPPDHPQDELRQ
+30 LLGIFVLGRTDKTPPSMSNVPTAPLTLE
-42 LAGYVNSLIAEYGT
+42 SL
-56 LSAGISSVARGNL
+56 
-69 DFTIGKG
+69 
-76 KLEALQQLKT
+76 Q
-86 LQGNLRHLTWKT
+86 
-98 QRIAGGDFE
+98 
-107 QKVDF
+107 
-112 MGDFSSA
+112 SSA
-119 FNSMTRQLKEAFE
+119 NYKASMEIKDYVQSYNATGDVDET
-132 KIEKQNEEL
+132 L

-181 EMFTALDVRSMV
+181 EMFTALNVRSMV

-198 EDVTTSNP
+198 GDVTTSNP

-268 IAVGQN
+268 IAVGQS

-298 TQTGKATLE
+298 TQTGKAALE

-341 YQPVIAKYA
+341 YQPVIAKYV

-360 ACSNADISI
+360 ACSNADISL

-386 LDNDGTDELVIA
+386 LDNDGTDELIIA

-497 DEIYSAAASLPIAI
+497 DEVYNSAASLPIAI

-520 SYDPSLADYEGYLS
+520 SYDPALADYEGYLS

-551 DGQDELLLYNSGET
+551 DGQNELLLYNSGET

-586 DLCEGNVLEA
+586 DLCEGNVLEE
-596 WEGGSGAEQR
+596 WYGGSGAEQR

-627 ENQCYRDSS
+627 ENQCYRDSN

-722 FNRDKTLSNVAGVL
+722 FNRDKTLSNMAGVL

-819 DSYPRMTM
+819 DTYPRMTM

>member
-1 MLEVNETYLDRL
+1 MKSQVICGALNTVNPTPAQRARMRAALEAQLPAEKPHRRGAHQQKASSQRWWTII
-13 SEAVYSLL
+13 
-21 NGRPAAPVE
+21 PAAAALFAVV
-30 LPPDHPQDELRQ
+30 LLGIFVLGRTDKTPPSMSNVPTEPLT
-42 LAGYVNSLIAEYGT
+42 LESL
-56 LSAGISSVARGNL
+56 
-69 DFTIGKG
+69 
-76 KLEALQQLKT
+76 Q
-86 LQGNLRHLTWKT
+86 
-98 QRIAGGDFE
+98 
-107 QKVDF
+107 
-112 MGDFSSA
+112 SSA
-119 FNSMTRQLKEAFE
+119 NYKASMEIKDYVQSYNATGDVDET
-132 KIEKQNEEL
+132 L

-181 EMFTALDVRSMV
+181 EMFTALNVRSMV
-193 RDSGN
+193 KDSGN
-198 EDVTTSNP
+198 GDVTTSNP

-225 DYPIEYRVY
+225 DYAIEYRAY

-321 RNAPVETTAP
+321 QNAPVETTAP

-341 YQPVIAKYA
+341 YQPVIAKYV

-360 ACSNADISI
+360 ACSNADISL

-511 TSFADDSAG
+511 TSFADASAG
-520 SYDPSLADYEGYLS
+520 SYDPALADYEGYLS
-534 TIDTS
+534 TIGTS

-627 ENQCYRDSS
+627 ENQCYRDSN

-669 KPLEKMNSADSSAG
+669 KPLEKMNSADSSAAE
-683 DDAQLLANYGG
+683 DAQLLANYGG

-722 FNRDKTLSNVAGVL
+722 FNRDKTLSNVAGVQ

-819 DSYPRMTM
+819 DTYPRMTM

>member
-1 MLEVNETYLDRL
+1 MKSQVICDALNTVNPTPAQRARMRAALEAQLPAEKPHRRGAHQQKASSQRWWTII
-13 SEAVYSLL
+13 
-21 NGRPAAPVE
+21 PAAAALFAVV
-30 LPPDHPQDELRQ
+30 LLGIFVLGRTDKTPPSMSNVPTAPLTLE
-42 LAGYVNSLIAEYGT
+42 SL
-56 LSAGISSVARGNL
+56 
-69 DFTIGKG
+69 
-76 KLEALQQLKT
+76 Q
-86 LQGNLRHLTWKT
+86 
-98 QRIAGGDFE
+98 
-107 QKVDF
+107 
-112 MGDFSSA
+112 SSA
-119 FNSMTRQLKEAFE
+119 NYKASMEIKDYVQSYNATGDVDET
-132 KIEKQNEEL
+132 L

-198 EDVTTSNP
+198 GDVTTSNP

-341 YQPVIAKYA
+341 YQPVIAKYV

-360 ACSNADISI
+360 ACSNADISL

-386 LDNDGTDELVIA
+386 LDNDGTDELIIA

-497 DEIYSAAASLPIAI
+497 DEIYSAAASLPIVI
-511 TSFADDSAG
+511 TPFADASAG
-520 SYDPSLADYEGYLS
+520 SYDPALADYEGYLS

-565 LMKVAAIQ
+565 LTKVAAIQ

-627 ENQCYRDSS
+627 ENQCYRDNN
-636 YDFYEENLTPIT
+636 YDFYEEDLTPIT

-669 KPLEKMNSADSSAG
+669 KPLEKMNSADSSAAE
-683 DDAQLLANYGG
+683 DAQLLANYGG

-819 DSYPRMTM
+819 DTYPRMTM

>member
-1 MLEVNETYLDRL
+1 MKSQVICGALNTVNPTPAQRARMRAALEAQLPAEKPHRRGAHQQKASSQRWWTII
-13 SEAVYSLL
+13 
-21 NGRPAAPVE
+21 PAAAALFAVV
-30 LPPDHPQDELRQ
+30 LLGIFVLGRTDKTPPSMSNVPTAPLTLE
-42 LAGYVNSLIAEYGT
+42 SL
-56 LSAGISSVARGNL
+56 
-69 DFTIGKG
+69 
-76 KLEALQQLKT
+76 Q
-86 LQGNLRHLTWKT
+86 
-98 QRIAGGDFE
+98 
-107 QKVDF
+107 
-112 MGDFSSA
+112 SSA
-119 FNSMTRQLKEAFE
+119 NYKASMEIKDYVQSYNATGDVDET
-132 KIEKQNEEL
+132 L

-198 EDVTTSNP
+198 GDVTTSNP

-307 AFANTFDLSLAPRT
+307 ALANTFDLSLAPRT

-341 YQPVIAKYA
+341 YQPVIAKYV

-360 ACSNADISI
+360 ACSNADISL

-386 LDNDGTDELVIA
+386 LDNDGTDELIIA

-497 DEIYSAAASLPIAI
+497 DEIYSASASLPIAI
-511 TSFADDSAG
+511 TPFADDSAG
-520 SYDPSLADYEGYLS
+520 SYDPALADYEGYLS

-627 ENQCYRDSS
+627 ENQCYRDSN
-636 YDFYEENLTPIT
+636 YDFYEENLMPIT

-819 DSYPRMTM
+819 DTYPRMTM

>member
-1 MLEVNETYLDRL
+1 MKSQVICGALNTVNPTPAQRARMRAALEAQLPAEKPRRRGAHQQKASSQRWWTII
-13 SEAVYSLL
+13 
-21 NGRPAAPVE
+21 PAAAALFAVV
-30 LPPDHPQDELRQ
+30 LLGIFVLGRTDKTPPSMSNVPTAPLTLE
-42 LAGYVNSLIAEYGT
+42 SL
-56 LSAGISSVARGNL
+56 
-69 DFTIGKG
+69 
-76 KLEALQQLKT
+76 Q
-86 LQGNLRHLTWKT
+86 
-98 QRIAGGDFE
+98 
-107 QKVDF
+107 
-112 MGDFSSA
+112 SSA
-119 FNSMTRQLKEAFE
+119 NYKASMEIKDYVQSYNATGDVDET
-132 KIEKQNEEL
+132 L

-167 LNKVGDGISPDTTE
+167 LNKVGNGISPDTTE
-181 EMFTALDVRSMV
+181 EMFTALNVRSMV
-193 RDSGN
+193 KASGN
-198 EDVTTSNP
+198 GDVTTSNP

-225 DYPIEYRVY
+225 DYPIEYRAY

-268 IAVGQN
+268 IAAGQS

-298 TQTGKATLE
+298 TQTGKAALE

-321 RNAPVETTAP
+321 RNDPVETTAP
-331 TESGTAIPEA
+331 TAPTENGTAIPEA
-341 YQPVIAKYA
+341 YQPVIAKYV

-386 LDNDGTDELVIA
+386 LDNDGTDELIIA

-473 PDHPWFRGTGENDLA
+473 PDHPWFRGTGENDLV

-497 DEIYSAAASLPIAI
+497 DEIYSASASLPIAI

-520 SYDPSLADYEGYLS
+520 SYDPALADYEGYLS
-534 TIDTS
+534 IIDTS

-627 ENQCYRDSS
+627 ENQCYRDSN

-774 ENKTAVPIESITYRG
+774 ENKTAVPIESITYHG

-819 DSYPRMTM
+819 DTYPRMTM

>member
-1 MLEVNETYLDRL
+1 MLKRL
-13 SEAVYSLL
+13 V
-21 NGRPAAPVE
+21 
-30 LPPDHPQDELRQ
+30 
-42 LAGYVNSLIAEYGT
+42 
-56 LSAGISSVARGNL
+56 
-69 DFTIGKG
+69 
-76 KLEALQQLKT
+76 
-86 LQGNLRHLTWKT
+86 
-98 QRIAGGDFE
+98 
-107 QKVDF
+107 
-112 MGDFSSA
+112 
-119 FNSMTRQLKEAFE
+119 
-132 KIEKQNEEL
+132 
-141 SEAYRAYGCRNTEMA
+141 
-156 QKVDEICTKYG
+156 
-167 LNKVGDGISPDTTE
+167 
-181 EMFTALDVRSMV
+181 
-193 RDSGN
+193 
-198 EDVTTSNP
+198 
-206 SYSADGNFEF
+206 
-216 WGATTVSGV
+216 
-225 DYPIEYRVY
+225 
-234 RAMKQTLSTAYWEI
+234 WEI

-261 TAGTDVL
+261 TAGADVL

-298 TQTGKATLE
+298 TQTGKAALE

-321 RNAPVETTAP
+321 QNAPVETTAP
-331 TESGTAIPEA
+331 TESGAVIPEA
-341 YQPVIAKYA
+341 YQPVIAKYV

-429 ELREGYRILNIGS
+429 ELREGFRILNIGS

-497 DEIYSAAASLPIAI
+497 DEIYSASASLPIAI
-511 TSFADDSAG
+511 TPFADDSAG
-520 SYDPSLADYEGYLS
+520 SYAPALADYEGYLS

-551 DGQDELLLYNSGET
+551 DGQNELLLYNSGET

-627 ENQCYRDSS
+627 ENQCYRDSN

-819 DSYPRMTM
+819 DTYPRMTM

>member
-1 MLEVNETYLDRL
+1 MKSQVICDALNTVNPTPAQRARMRAALEAQLPAEKPHRRGAHQQKASSQRWWTII
-13 SEAVYSLL
+13 
-21 NGRPAAPVE
+21 PAAAALVAVV
-30 LPPDHPQDELRQ
+30 LLGIFVLGRTDKTPPSMSNVPTEPLT
-42 LAGYVNSLIAEYGT
+42 LESL
-56 LSAGISSVARGNL
+56 
-69 DFTIGKG
+69 
-76 KLEALQQLKT
+76 Q
-86 LQGNLRHLTWKT
+86 
-98 QRIAGGDFE
+98 
-107 QKVDF
+107 
-112 MGDFSSA
+112 SSA
-119 FNSMTRQLKEAFE
+119 NYKASMEIKDYVQSYNATGDVDET
-132 KIEKQNEEL
+132 L

-167 LNKVGDGISPDTTE
+167 LNKVGNGISPDTTE
-181 EMFTALDVRSMV
+181 EMFTALNVRSMV

-198 EDVTTSNP
+198 GDVTTSNP

-225 DYPIEYRVY
+225 DYAIEYRAY

-268 IAVGQN
+268 IAVGQS

-298 TQTGKATLE
+298 TQTGKAALE

-341 YQPVIAKYA
+341 YQPVIAKYV

-360 ACSNADISI
+360 ACSNADISL

-386 LDNDGTDELVIA
+386 LDNDGTDELIIA

-497 DEIYSAAASLPIAI
+497 DEIYSTAASLPIAI
-511 TSFADDSAG
+511 TSFADDSVG
-520 SYDPSLADYEGYLS
+520 SYDPALADYEGYLS

-586 DLCEGNVLEA
+586 DICEGNVLEA

-627 ENQCYRDSS
+627 ENQCYRDSN

-669 KPLEKMNSADSSAG
+669 KPLEKMNSADSSAAE
-683 DDAQLLANYGG
+683 DAQLLANYGG

-774 ENKTAVPIESITYRG
+774 ENKMAVPIESITYRG

-795 RDRDFDFMKEDLT
+795 RDGDFDFMKEDLT

-819 DSYPRMTM
+819 DTYPRMTM

>member
-1 MLEVNETYLDRL
+1 MKSQVICGALNTVNPTPAQRARMRAALEAQLPAEKPHRRGAHQQKASSQRWWTIIPAAAALF
-13 SEAVYSLL
+13 AVVLL
-21 NGRPAAPVE
+21 GIFVLGRTDKASPSMSNVPAAPLTLE
-30 LPPDHPQDELRQ
+30 
-42 LAGYVNSLIAEYGT
+42 SL
-56 LSAGISSVARGNL
+56 L
-69 DFTIGKG
+69 
-76 KLEALQQLKT
+76 
-86 LQGNLRHLTWKT
+86 
-98 QRIAGGDFE
+98 
-107 QKVDF
+107 
-112 MGDFSSA
+112 SSA
-119 FNSMTRQLKEAFE
+119 NYKASMEIKDYVQSCNATGDVDET
-132 KIEKQNEEL
+132 L

-198 EDVTTSNP
+198 GDVTTSNP
-206 SYSADGNFEF
+206 SYSADGSFEF

-261 TAGTDVL
+261 TAWTNVL

-282 GDSVVVIV
+282 GDSVVMIV
-290 VMNATTGD
+290 AINATVGD
-298 TQTGKATLE
+298 SQTGKATLE
-307 AFANTFDLSLAPRT
+307 AFANTFDLSLAPRN
-321 RNAPVETTAP
+321 RNDPVETTAP
-331 TESGTAIPEA
+331 TENGTAIPEA
-341 YQPVIAKYA
+341 YQPVIAKYV

-369 LVSYATSPSELG
+369 LVSYVTSPSELG

-407 DLYSLVDGKLV
+407 DLYSLVDGKVV
-418 HVFTGWDRNSY
+418 HVLTGWDRNSY
-429 ELREGYRILNIGS
+429 ELREGFRILNIGS

-511 TSFADDSAG
+511 TPFADNSAG
-520 SYDPSLADYEGYLS
+520 SYDPALADYEGYLS

-565 LMKVAAIQ
+565 LTKVAAIQ

-627 ENQCYRDSS
+627 ENQCYRDSN

-819 DSYPRMTM
+819 DTYPRMTM

>member
-1 MLEVNETYLDRL
+1 MKSQVICDALNTVNPTPAQRARMRAALEAQLPAEKPHRRGAHQQKASSQRWWTII
-13 SEAVYSLL
+13 
-21 NGRPAAPVE
+21 PAAAALFAVV
-30 LPPDHPQDELRQ
+30 LLGIFVLGRTDKTPPSMSNVPTAPLTLE
-42 LAGYVNSLIAEYGT
+42 SL
-56 LSAGISSVARGNL
+56 
-69 DFTIGKG
+69 
-76 KLEALQQLKT
+76 Q
-86 LQGNLRHLTWKT
+86 
-98 QRIAGGDFE
+98 
-107 QKVDF
+107 
-112 MGDFSSA
+112 SSA
-119 FNSMTRQLKEAFE
+119 NYKASMEIKDYVQSYNATGDVDET
-132 KIEKQNEEL
+132 L

-198 EDVTTSNP
+198 GDVTTSNP

-234 RAMKQTLSTAYWEI
+234 RTMKQTLSTAYWEI

-341 YQPVIAKYA
+341 YQPVIAKYV

-360 ACSNADISI
+360 ACSNADISL

-386 LDNDGTDELVIA
+386 LDNDGTDELIIA

-497 DEIYSAAASLPIAI
+497 DEIYSAAASLPIVI
-511 TSFADDSAG
+511 TPFADASAG
-520 SYDPSLADYEGYLS
+520 SYDPALADYEGYLS

-565 LMKVAAIQ
+565 LTKVAAIQ

-619 ECIIYNID
+619 ECIIYNVD
-627 ENQCYRDSS
+627 ENQCYRDNN
-636 YDFYEENLTPIT
+636 YDFYEEDLTPIT

-669 KPLEKMNSADSSAG
+669 KPLEKMNSADSSAAE
-683 DDAQLLANYGG
+683 DAQLLANYGG

-819 DSYPRMTM
+819 DTYPRMTM